1 MQGKL
6 EQVRRLL
13 ADGYELDD
21 VVDDGLVMEAI
32 FRRGPRTMTVR
43 FLPNEAEAL
52 LLARGPLRLERR
64 R

>member
-13 ADGYELDD
+13 ADGYELDE
-21 VVDDGLVMEAI
+21 VVEDGLVMEAI
-32 FRRGPRTMTVR
+32 FRRGSRAAHVR
-43 FLPNEAEAL
+43 FLPSEAHAL